1 MGYTMHQIQ
10 TRYNDVVDDFKAL
23 MFTEVPCSSVINYS
37 LNGVYRSTDLKSSI
51 KDSVSVR
58 VKLVSKHETLD
69 GLDYPAYFMDL
80 DADQFI
86 DGKSKNTAHYDRFYC
101 IDDNYYTSDL
111 DEVKHA
117 RSVSLKRYLDFWD
130 HRGKTMHLDINKMS
144 ERLVAY
150 LRKAV
155 DMKLGSRSRIYTL
168 RDVYF
173 SYTAHTRKLVV
184 VIKHEDNYATEAFW
198 FDPNLMHMYLQGL
211 IM

>member
-1 MGYTMHQIQ
+1 MGYTMSQIQ
-10 TRYNDVVDDFKAL
+10 TRYNDLVDDFKAM
-23 MFTEVPCSSVINYS
+23 MFTEVPCSSVTNYS
-37 LNGVYRSTDLKSSI
+37 LNGVYRSTDLKSTV

-58 VKLVSKHETLD
+58 VKLVSKREILD

-86 DGKSKNTAHYDRFYC
+86 DGKSRNTAHYDRFYC

-111 DEVKHA
+111 GEVKHA

-130 HRGKTMHLDINKMS
+130 HRGKTMYLDIKKMS
-144 ERLVAY
+144 VRLVAY

-155 DMKLGSRSRIYTL
+155 NMKLGNRSSTYTL
-168 RDVYF
+168 CDVYF
-173 SYTAHTRKLVV
+173 NYTAHARKLAV
-184 VIKHEDNYATEAFW
+184 VIKHEDSSATEAFW